1 MLNKGAQQMSHRK
14 IVTTMIVLLVFA
26 LGAWAQNSPPHHQL
40 AASNMVDGAA
50 HPELIPDSTAY
61 RLYLVAVSTGQNPTE
76 VERTHQRAHLMR
88 AGLVETDLQIL
99 TSVLSDFRTKYDAF
113 VADYNASAKADSTTD
128 VHTLLKKLD
137 DLVQSTRDAIGARL
151 SAGGAAKLHAFVVSE
166 KKNMKTTEGAE

>member
-1 MLNKGAQQMSHRK
+1 MSHRK
-14 IVTTMIVLLVFA
+14 IITTMIVLLVFA
-26 LGAWAQNSPPHHQL
+26 LGARGQNSPPHHQL
-40 AASNMVDGAA
+40 AAPNMIDGAA

-76 VERTHQRAHLMR
+76 AEQTHQRAHLMR
-88 AGLVETDLQIL
+88 TGLVDTDRQIL
-99 TSVLSDFRTKYDAF
+99 TGVLSDFRAKYDAL

-137 DLVQSTRDAIGARL
+137 DLVQSTRDTIGARL